1 MAIGGE
7 AMLTESVHAYI
18 SIRRVGGF
26 TLHADERLLLD
37 FARCAAEKGEDHVRT
52 TTAIEWA
59 AGAKSLR
66 QRGIRLRTLI
76 RFARQVRAEDSEHQL
91 PPDHVFAAPIYRRLP
106 HIYEPE
112 ELCHILEEA
121 GKLGPAGS
129 LQPWTYQTLF
139 GLLASCGLRISEAI
153 ALKVEDMTEDGLII
167 RNTKF
172 RKTRLVPMHET
183 TEAAMKEYLMLRQ
196 TAGGGTDHFFV
207 SPLGKPLCYPT
218 VSRNFLKILRGL
230 GLRGEKGQPGPRLH
244 DFRHTTTVRALESCP
259 PDLVANHMLAL
270 STYLGHSKLANTYWY
285 IHATPQLL
293 AGIADACQAQF
304 EGGRS

>member
-7 AMLTESVHAYI
+7 AMLTESVHAYL
-18 SIRRVGGF
+18 SIRRAGGF
-26 TLHADERLLLD
+26 TLHADEHLLLN
-37 FARCAAEKGEDHVRT
+37 FARYATERGEDHVRT

-66 QRGIRLRTLI
+66 QCGIRLRTLT
-76 RFARQVRAEDSEHQL
+76 RFARHVRAEDSEHQL

-106 HIYEPE
+106 HIFEPE
-112 ELCHILEEA
+112 EIYHILEVA
-121 GKLGPAGS
+121 GKMGPAGS

-183 TEAAMKEYLMLRQ
+183 TEGAMKEYLKLRQ
-196 TAGGGTDHFFV
+196 TAGGSTDHFFV
-207 SPLGKPLCYPT
+207 SPEGKPLRYPT
-218 VSRNFLKILRGL
+218 VSRELSEDPAGARATRG
-230 GLRGEKGQPGPRLH
+230 KGAAGP
-244 DFRHTTTVRALESCP
+244 P
-259 PDLVANHMLAL
+259 P
-270 STYLGHSKLANTYWY
+270 
-285 IHATPQLL
+285 P
-293 AGIADACQAQF
+293 
-304 EGGRS
+304 